1 MKKKFLSLMMAAAVV
16 ATTSVSAFADTN
28 ITDSDNMTPTTD
40 IQITGNVIDDNGKA
54 PVGTFN
60 VTVPTA
66 ASFTVTQAGKL
77 EGTKIKV
84 TNNGT
89 QDIDVYADKFIDTT
103 VGGGINVVEESSL
116 SGLNR
121 TNVSLKITGNLKTL
135 FLKSEK
141 TNEQGKNGI
150 YTDDILRAQAS
161 GEDLKLANVGAKK
174 EYDLTLSGTAGES
187 KNTAVAK
194 AVSDSFTLRLKIKK
208 STDKS
213 TGVSTGV
220 SSDVSSD
227 VSSEM

>member
-28 ITDSDNMTPTTD
+28 ITDSEDMTPTTD
-40 IQITGNVIDDNGKA
+40 IQITGNVIDDNGHA

-66 ASFTVTQAGKL
+66 ASFTVTQAGKV

-103 VGGGINVVEESSL
+103 VNSGINVVPESSL
-116 SGLNR
+116 KSSNR

-135 FLKSEK
+135 FLKSED
-141 TNEQGKNGI
+141 TNEGGKNGI
-150 YTDDILRAQAS
+150 YTDNALSSQAS
-161 GEDLKLANVGAKK
+161 DENLKLANVGAKK
-174 EYDLTLSGTAGES
+174 EYDLTLSGMAGETS
-187 KNTAVAK
+187 SPAVEK

-208 STDKS
+208 SIK
-213 TGVSTGV
+213 
-220 SSDVSSD
+220 
-227 VSSEM
+227 